1 MHRGSCGDSMFAPLV
16 QASTL
21 PDVLS
26 AVVANFSHLH
36 EIIWVIV
43 GCIFSILHLNS
54 LSKTKVCQ
62 IWLDPPQSQ
71 IIGENHAIPCHTIN
85 QEFHRKNSGTFFIC
99 LCTDRLS
106 DSTLSRSWPSRTA
119 TDAATPKGGL
129 VSKGPGFFPIHER
142 PANHRSFPGG
152 SWSKAWMQNL

>member
-26 AVVANFSHLH
+26 AVVASFSHLH

-62 IWLDPPQSQ
+62 IWLDPPQSHLVLKHHLPNGPVIVQ
-71 IIGENHAIPCHTIN
+71 WFTLVYHAIPCHTIN
-85 QEFHRKNSGTFFIC
+85 QDFSQEF
-99 LCTDRLS
+99 LS
-106 DSTLSRSWPSRTA
+106 HLLHLPLYRPPLGFYIVSLLTIPNCYRRF
-119 TDAATPKGGL
+119 TPKGG
-129 VSKGPGFFPIHER
+129 EC
-142 PANHRSFPGG
+142 
-152 SWSKAWMQNL
+152 Q